1 MSDREGLLTMT
12 DVNNAND
19 CSTHEPLHHRW
30 TCFGEG
36 NLRCDLRKVVLWVLL
51 IVMAFATWGIWLLLG
66 NIQEQYDKQNRK
78 GAGEKKDAEIQQGH
92 KTVAQ

>member
-1 MSDREGLLTMT
+1 MT
-12 DVNNAND
+12 DVNDAND

-66 NIQEQYDKQNRK
+66 DIQEQFNKQNRK
-78 GAGEKKDAEIQQGH
+78 DTEGKKTTEIQQG
-92 KTVAQ
+92 QNLNGQ

>member
-1 MSDREGLLTMT
+1 MT
-12 DVNNAND
+12 DVNDAND

-66 NIQEQYDKQNRK
+66 DIQEQFNKQNRK
-78 GAGEKKDAEIQQGH
+78 DAEGKMTTEIQQG
-92 KTVAQ
+92 QNLNGQ